1 MNRKHACIQ
10 VGFLETR
17 TSAEKTHQWV
27 LWPSQTDPHE
37 LIDSSSFPGSGQTT
51 EAPKSVLEAKPCIRR
66 SAFPERGPALALG
79 SRGTFCP
86 TGATVSLGPGASEG
100 HCDVGWGHQAVRSV
114 DHHQRGWRWC
124 LGVGTHTEIPDPRG
138 GSLAGGAL
146 CGHTRVPSGD
156 RTVDA
161 APQTDSNPRSFAV
174 RRLHHHSARF

>member
-1 MNRKHACIQ
+1 MRVFKLASWKRARLPKRRISGFCGLHRLTPTSSLIAAASREVARPRKPRSQ
-10 VGFLETR
+10 FW
-17 TSAEKTHQWV
+17 K
-27 LWPSQTDPHE
+27 PSR
-37 LIDSSSFPGSGQTT
+37 
-51 EAPKSVLEAKPCIRR
+51 VVRR